1 MSSARRSS
9 SKADA
14 SKEPPV
20 PASPEKTTDKG
31 KKRKQ
36 TNEAEAAASDA
47 AKEMSDMAE
56 STEPTPSS
64 VPAALLQRRLVK
76 SNAAVEQLQ
85 KEKADMAKKLEE
97 MREEVKAA
105 KLAKVVES
113 ASPGEVVQVAGRQ
126 VFHICCL
133 QDYRVKIV
141 MFCLQKARATVKTA
155 PTPQIQAP
163 IPTSTLYE
171 TLSVDGSY
179 KLKWVVSM
187 LTGMCWM
194 PVLTSLAKQKS
205 C

>member
-1 MSSARRSS
+1 MSSSRRSC

-14 SKEPPV
+14 SKDAPV
-20 PASPEKTTDKG
+20 PASPDRG
-31 KKRKQ
+31 KKRRQ
-36 TNEAEAAASDA
+36 ANEAEAAASDA

-64 VPAALLQRRLVK
+64 LPPALLQRRLVK

-113 ASPGEVVQVAGRQ
+113 ASPGAVVQVGRQ

-141 MFCLQKARATVKTA
+141 MFCLQKANCSLRINYLSRNECC
-155 PTPQIQAP
+155 QIGG
-163 IPTSTLYE
+163 LWR
-171 TLSVDGSY
+171 G
-179 KLKWVVSM
+179 
-187 LTGMCWM
+187 
-194 PVLTSLAKQKS
+194 
-205 C
+205 